1 MIFNLYAIVD
11 IKAKA
16 IVACFNSP
24 SDEAACRSFEDMI
37 FRPEDN
43 VFNQHPEDFKLIS
56 GLSLSVLDNGSVV
69 NSCITSDLR
78 FGTEYSRA
86 LIDSKRLQMA
96 EFLHKLESVKR
107 GDVDNG

>member
-11 IKAKA
+11 IKANA

-24 SDEAACRSFEDMI
+24 SDESACRSFEDMI

-56 GLSLSVLDNGSVV
+56 GLSLTVNEIGNVV
-69 NSCITSDLR
+69 NHCFPSDLR
-78 FGTEYSRA
+78 FGSEYSRA
-86 LIDSKRLQMA
+86 LIDSKRIQMA